1 MSKELFVPENREI
14 NKMLVE
20 ERKSQ
25 EKPEKPPN
33 PVNID
38 NKRNIKKGTIQAL
51 FFIFLFFY
59 LAPPFLKVD

>member
-1 MSKELFVPENREI
+1 
-14 NKMLVE
+14 MLVE
-20 ERKSQ
+20 ERKSQEKPEKPEKQ